1 MCICSGHETLPPSPP
16 TAEGQLPGTQMWSC
30 EIYSLLHKKSIG
42 CSQLRNAHSK
52 DKKVGLFL
60 AGTPL
65 MADFGSKPFQDF
77 ADLFFRPHGN
87 LECFHHFLFLSL
99 SFKVKLSSQYDGS
112 SSLPGPILM
121 FLFMAFFLK
130 PFAQLIPSWFLLLGG
145 PDLAFHSDHFE
156 EQHHL
161 CFLWYLCGCNKKS
174 GPTFLCVTTDS
185 F

>member
-1 MCICSGHETLPPSPP
+1 MRLCLPVLLL
-16 TAEGQLPGTQMWSC
+16 QKDSC
-30 EIYSLLHKKSIG
+30 QGPRCGDVKSIHFFTS
-42 CSQLRNAHSK
+42 SQLRNAHSK

-87 LECFHHFLFLSL
+87 LGCFHHFLFLSL

-112 SSLPGPILM
+112 SSLPSPILM

-161 CFLWYLCGCNKKS
+161 CFL
-174 GPTFLCVTTDS
+174 
-185 F
+185 